1 MAHVLL
7 AFLFLHLPQNDTTP
21 QGVGCHTGLLQI
33 PVYRN
38 CSFYWHHSALDNYNM
53 GRLVNEINITKG
65 CGIKDNFFFVVDIFQ
80 VNQFDNNQKGLLFY
94 KNNYALS
101 KI

>member
-1 MAHVLL
+1 
-7 AFLFLHLPQNDTTP
+7 
-21 QGVGCHTGLLQI
+21 
-33 PVYRN
+33 
-38 CSFYWHHSALDNYNM
+38 M

-65 CGIKDNFFFVVDIFQ
+65 CGIKDFFVVDIFQ
-80 VNQFDNNQKGLLFY
+80 VNQFDNNQKGLMFY